1 MATDAEIRAG
11 GLYAIPQQK
20 YLQNPF
26 QIPIN
31 TPVVE
36 EEETESFG
44 IPNTNAF
51 TNSGDNNFNPS
62 FSNNPYTA
70 QPSGSFVTNRTSY
83 GGYLP
88 GTKPEPSKFQPVVDL
103 IGKGIGMAIPGGN
116 FLMGMAKQNSR
127 ENKLNAYDNAFI
139 DMQLANQEQSVH
151 GGGNLTNQ
159 DRYGYNKESMFGNYA
174 DLVSKNAAKANAK
187 NPEDLTDFDRYYQ
200 EKEKE
205 EEDIKDQI
213 DFNNFAKQRGLAN
226 KIREQIKN
234 KTIDVGFNIHNDDG
248 DKPPPPPP
256 NNNNDGGGGFDR
268 APGPDPTGSKE
279 RGFNMHGD
287 GKMADGG
294 RAGYFFGGRVN
305 YKAGGTGNKDAEALG
320 FNYISD
326 NKYLQDDFTGSTP
339 LDFSNISSSGIM
351 SKAPIP
357 QPLKYIPDGGG
368 GPVDP
373 GPPGSYDSQFDP
385 VTENKEFN
393 EDIGVGTI
401 AEEDDEEKGELS
413 VVDGIR
419 AAGAYA
425 LGGPLHAISSINKA
439 IERAKQKEIDEI
451 NAAIDA
457 QYGYGT
463 GPATQS
469 DIDSYGIDPD
479 TGNPGNY
486 DQDYDMKDGG
496 RAGYFFGGR
505 VRFKNGGLASIL

>member
-1 MATDAEIRAG
+1 MATDAEIRAAG
-11 GLYAIPQQK
+11 FYAVPEQRF
-20 YLQNPF
+20 LRDPF
-26 QIPIN
+26 QIPTN
-31 TPVVE
+31 TPVV

-159 DRYGYNKESMFGNYA
+159 DRYGYNKESMLGNYA

-205 EEDIKDQI
+205 EEDVKNQI
-213 DFNNFAKQRGLAN
+213 DFNNFARQRGLAN

-234 KTIDVGFNIHNDDG
+234 ETIDPGFNIHTD
-248 DKPPPPPP
+248 PP
-256 NNNNDGGGGFDR
+256 G
-268 APGPDPTGSKE
+268 
-279 RGFNMHGD
+279 GD
-287 GKMADGG
+287 GKSIDGFGKTSSGNYTNQFEGGDPGQGGNQNAGGAQLGSGMTTGQHAAFRANKGG

-305 YKAGGTGNKDAEALG
+305 
-320 FNYISD
+320 
-326 NKYLQDDFTGSTP
+326 
-339 LDFSNISSSGIM
+339 
-351 SKAPIP
+351 
-357 QPLKYIPDGGG
+357 
-368 GPVDP
+368 
-373 GPPGSYDSQFDP
+373 
-385 VTENKEFN
+385 
-393 EDIGVGTI
+393 
-401 AEEDDEEKGELS
+401 
-413 VVDGIR
+413 
-419 AAGAYA
+419 
-425 LGGPLHAISSINKA
+425 
-439 IERAKQKEIDEI
+439 
-451 NAAIDA
+451 
-457 QYGYGT
+457 
-463 GPATQS
+463 
-469 DIDSYGIDPD
+469 
-479 TGNPGNY
+479 
-486 DQDYDMKDGG
+486 
-496 RAGYFFGGR
+496 
-505 VRFKNGGLASIL
+505 FKNGGLASIL

>member
-1 MATDAEIRAG
+1 MATDAEIRAA

-26 QIPIN
+26 QLPTN
-31 TPVVE
+31 EVV

-159 DRYGYNKESMFGNYA
+159 DRYGYNKESMLGNYA

-205 EEDIKDQI
+205 EEDVKNQI
-213 DFNNFAKQRGLAN
+213 DFNNFARQRGLAN

-234 KTIDVGFNIHNDDG
+234 ETIDPGFNIHTD
-248 DKPPPPPP
+248 PP
-256 NNNNDGGGGFDR
+256 G
-268 APGPDPTGSKE
+268 
-279 RGFNMHGD
+279 GD
-287 GKMADGG
+287 GKSIDGFGKTSSGNYTNQFEGGDPGQGGNQNAGGAQLGSGMTTGQHAAFRANKGG

-305 YKAGGTGNKDAEALG
+305 
-320 FNYISD
+320 
-326 NKYLQDDFTGSTP
+326 
-339 LDFSNISSSGIM
+339 
-351 SKAPIP
+351 
-357 QPLKYIPDGGG
+357 
-368 GPVDP
+368 
-373 GPPGSYDSQFDP
+373 
-385 VTENKEFN
+385 
-393 EDIGVGTI
+393 
-401 AEEDDEEKGELS
+401 
-413 VVDGIR
+413 
-419 AAGAYA
+419 
-425 LGGPLHAISSINKA
+425 
-439 IERAKQKEIDEI
+439 
-451 NAAIDA
+451 
-457 QYGYGT
+457 
-463 GPATQS
+463 
-469 DIDSYGIDPD
+469 
-479 TGNPGNY
+479 
-486 DQDYDMKDGG
+486 
-496 RAGYFFGGR
+496 
-505 VRFKNGGLASIL
+505 FKNGGLASIL